1 MISASPHPV
10 ITVSNL
16 KPGMFVVGIISQR
29 GEMEIV
35 QSGLVSNE
43 RQIAALVA
51 RGVLRVRVDLSRS
64 QLSQDKA
71 PEATDKPGAP
81 IPSMRA
87 MQEPRV
93 QGEGRELKIRRLYQ
107 EARELQGKFIRH
119 LKAGEPIDITP
130 LAAVAE
136 EMVDTMFS
144 HGDAMLCLAR
154 IRAKDAYLMEH
165 SMNVAILLAN
175 FGRYLGLERNVLKE
189 LTLGGLLHDVGK
201 IMTPDAVL
209 NKPGK
214 LTDEEFAIMREHV
227 VHSHDILKATTGITP
242 TMLEVAAN
250 HHERLDGS
258 GYPRSL
264 QGEQL
269 SLYTRMSAIV
279 DVYDAVTADRV
290 YKQGMQPTQAFRILL
305 KGAVTHFDEGLV
317 TRFIKCMGVYP
328 VGTLVLLSN
337 QRLALVMQRNELTPL
352 KPLVKV
358 IYHAAQRHYLEV
370 QLLDLAKPG
379 VNETIESTVDPKD
392 YGITLAN
399 FV

>member
-1 MISASPHPV
+1 MKPTQPHPV
-10 ITVSNL
+10 IPVNQL
-16 KPGMFVVGIISQR
+16 RPGMYVIAIASQT
-29 GEMEIV
+29 GAMEIA
-35 QSGLVSNE
+35 QTGLVTN
-43 RQIAALVA
+43 RQQVDALIR
-51 RGVLRVRVDLSRS
+51 RGVLTVRVDLARS
-64 QLSQDKA
+64 KL
-71 PEATDKPGAP
+71 PG
-81 IPSMRA
+81 IEQVVSPSPSHNAGSARPA
-87 MQEPRV
+87 GS
-93 QGEGRELKIRRLYQ
+93 GEGRALKIRRLYQ

-136 EMVDTMFS
+136 EMVDTMFT

-201 IMTPDAVL
+201 IMTPDEVL

-214 LTDEEFAIMREHV
+214 LTDEEFGVMRQHV
-227 VHSHDILKATTGITP
+227 VHSYDILSNTAGITP

-250 HHERLDGS
+250 HHERLDGT
-258 GYPRSL
+258 GYPQRL
-264 QGEQL
+264 KGDQL
-269 SLYTRMSAIV
+269 SLYTRMSGIV

-305 KGAVTHFDEGLV
+305 KGINQHFDAELV
-317 TRFIKCMGVYP
+317 TKFIKCMGVYP
-328 VGTLVLLSN
+328 VGTLVQLSN
-337 QRLALVMQRNELTPL
+337 QRLAVVMQRNEQQPL
-352 KPLVKV
+352 KPMVKV
-358 IYHAAQRHYLEV
+358 IYHATQRHYLEV
-370 QLLDLAKPG
+370 QWLDLARNG
-379 VNETIESTVDPKD
+379 GQESIESTVDPKEF
-392 YGITLAN
+392 GINLAN

>member
-1 MISASPHPV
+1 MKPTQPHPV
-10 ITVSNL
+10 IPVNQL
-16 KPGMFVVGIISQR
+16 QPGMYVLAIASQT
-29 GEMEIV
+29 GAMEIA
-35 QSGLVSNE
+35 QTGLVTN
-43 RQIAALVA
+43 RQQVDALIR
-51 RGVLRVRVDLSRS
+51 RGVLTVRVDLARS
-64 QLSQDKA
+64 KL
-71 PEATDKPGAP
+71 PG
-81 IPSMRA
+81 IEQVVSPSPAQSAGSARPA
-87 MQEPRV
+87 GS
-93 QGEGRELKIRRLYQ
+93 GEGRELKIRRLYQ

-136 EMVDTMFS
+136 EMVNTMFT

-175 FGRYLGLERNVLKE
+175 FGRYLGLERSVLKE

-201 IMTPDAVL
+201 IMTPDEVL

-214 LTDEEFAIMREHV
+214 LTDEEFGVMRQHV
-227 VHSHDILKATTGITP
+227 VHSYDILSNTAGITP

-250 HHERLDGS
+250 HHERLDGT
-258 GYPRSL
+258 GYPQRL
-264 QGEQL
+264 KGDQL
-269 SLYTRMSAIV
+269 SLYTRMSGIV

-305 KGAVTHFDEGLV
+305 KGINQHFDAELV
-317 TRFIKCMGVYP
+317 TKFIKCMGVYP
-328 VGTLVLLSN
+328 VGTLVQLSN
-337 QRLALVMQRNELTPL
+337 QRLAVVMQRNEQQPL

-358 IYHAAQRHYLEV
+358 IYHATQRHYLEV
-370 QLLDLAKPG
+370 QWLDLARNG
-379 VNETIESTVDPKD
+379 GQESIESTVDPKEF
-392 YGITLAN
+392 GINLAN

>member
-1 MISASPHPV
+1 MKPTQPHPV
-10 ITVSNL
+10 IPVNQL
-16 KPGMFVVGIISQR
+16 QPGMYVLAIASQT
-29 GEMEIV
+29 GAMEIA
-35 QSGLVSNE
+35 QTGLVTN
-43 RQIAALVA
+43 RQQVDALIR
-51 RGVLRVRVDLSRS
+51 RGVLTVRVDLARS
-64 QLSQDKA
+64 KL
-71 PEATDKPGAP
+71 PG
-81 IPSMRA
+81 IEQVVFPSPSHSAGSARPA
-87 MQEPRV
+87 GS
-93 QGEGRELKIRRLYQ
+93 GEGRELKIRRLYQ

-136 EMVDTMFS
+136 EMVDTMFT

-201 IMTPDAVL
+201 IMTPDEVL

-214 LTDEEFAIMREHV
+214 LTDEEFGVMRQHV
-227 VHSHDILKATTGITP
+227 VHSYDILSNTAGITP

-250 HHERLDGS
+250 HHERLDGT
-258 GYPRSL
+258 GYPQRL
-264 QGEQL
+264 KGEQL
-269 SLYTRMSAIV
+269 SLYTRMSGIV

-305 KGAVTHFDEGLV
+305 KGINQHFDAELV
-317 TRFIKCMGVYP
+317 TKFIKCMGVYP
-328 VGTLVLLSN
+328 VGTLVQLSN
-337 QRLALVMQRNELTPL
+337 QRLAVVMQRNEQQPL
-352 KPLVKV
+352 KPVVKV
-358 IYHAAQRHYLEV
+358 IYHATQRHYLEV
-370 QLLDLAKPG
+370 QWLDLARNG
-379 VNETIESTVDPKD
+379 GQESIESTVDPKEF
-392 YGITLAN
+392 GINLAN

>member
-1 MISASPHPV
+1 MKPTQPHPV
-10 ITVSNL
+10 IPVNQL
-16 KPGMFVVGIISQR
+16 QPGMYVLAIASQT
-29 GEMEIV
+29 GAMEIA
-35 QSGLVSNE
+35 QTGLVTN
-43 RQIAALVA
+43 RQQVDALIR
-51 RGVLRVRVDLSRS
+51 RGVLTVRVDLARS
-64 QLSQDKA
+64 KL
-71 PEATDKPGAP
+71 PG
-81 IPSMRA
+81 IEQVVSPSPSHSAGSARPA
-87 MQEPRV
+87 GS
-93 QGEGRELKIRRLYQ
+93 GEGRELKIRRLYQ

-136 EMVDTMFS
+136 EMVDTMFT

-201 IMTPDAVL
+201 IMTPDEVL

-214 LTDEEFAIMREHV
+214 LTDEEFGVMRQHV
-227 VHSHDILKATTGITP
+227 VHSYDILSNTAGITP

-250 HHERLDGS
+250 HHERLDGT
-258 GYPRSL
+258 GYPQRL
-264 QGEQL
+264 KGEQL
-269 SLYTRMSAIV
+269 SLYTRMSGIV

-305 KGAVTHFDEGLV
+305 KGIDQHFDAELV
-317 TRFIKCMGVYP
+317 TKFIKCMGVYP
-328 VGTLVLLSN
+328 VGTLVQLSN
-337 QRLALVMQRNELTPL
+337 QRLAVVMQRNEQQPL
-352 KPLVKV
+352 KPVVKV
-358 IYHAAQRHYLEV
+358 IYHATQRHYLEV
-370 QLLDLAKPG
+370 QWLDLARNG
-379 VNETIESTVDPKD
+379 GQESIESTVDPKEF
-392 YGITLAN
+392 GINLAN

>member
-1 MISASPHPV
+1 MKPTQPHPV
-10 ITVSNL
+10 IPVNQL
-16 KPGMFVVGIISQR
+16 QPGMYVLAIASQT
-29 GEMEIV
+29 GAMEIA
-35 QSGLVSNE
+35 QTGLVTN
-43 RQIAALVA
+43 RQQVDALIR
-51 RGVLRVRVDLSRS
+51 RGVLTVRVDLARS
-64 QLSQDKA
+64 KL
-71 PEATDKPGAP
+71 PG
-81 IPSMRA
+81 IEQVVSPSPAQSAGSARPA
-87 MQEPRV
+87 GS
-93 QGEGRELKIRRLYQ
+93 GEGRELKIRRLYQ

-136 EMVDTMFS
+136 EMVDTMFT

-175 FGRYLGLERNVLKE
+175 FGRYLGLDRSVLKE

-201 IMTPDAVL
+201 IMTPDEVL

-214 LTDEEFAIMREHV
+214 LTDEEFGVMRQHV
-227 VHSHDILKATTGITP
+227 VHSYDILSNTAGITP

-250 HHERLDGS
+250 HHERLDGT
-258 GYPRSL
+258 GYPQRL
-264 QGEQL
+264 KGDQL
-269 SLYTRMSAIV
+269 SLYTRMSGIV

-305 KGAVTHFDEGLV
+305 KGIDQHFDAELV
-317 TRFIKCMGVYP
+317 TKFIKCMGVYP
-328 VGTLVLLSN
+328 VGTLVQLSN
-337 QRLALVMQRNELTPL
+337 QRLAVVMQRNEQQPL

-358 IYHAAQRHYLEV
+358 IYHATQRHYLEV
-370 QLLDLAKPG
+370 QWLDLARNG
-379 VNETIESTVDPKD
+379 GQESIESTVDPKEF
-392 YGITLAN
+392 GINLAN

>member
-1 MISASPHPV
+1 MKPTQPHPV
-10 ITVSNL
+10 IPVNQL
-16 KPGMFVVGIISQR
+16 QPGMYVLAIASQT
-29 GEMEIV
+29 GAMEIV
-35 QSGLVSNE
+35 QTGLVTN
-43 RQIAALVA
+43 RQQVDALIR
-51 RGVLRVRVDLSRS
+51 RGVLTVRVDLARS
-64 QLSQDKA
+64 KL
-71 PEATDKPGAP
+71 PG
-81 IPSMRA
+81 IEQVVSPSPSHSAGSARPA
-87 MQEPRV
+87 GS
-93 QGEGRELKIRRLYQ
+93 GEGRELKIRRLYQ

-136 EMVDTMFS
+136 EMVDTMFT

-201 IMTPDAVL
+201 IMTPDEVL

-214 LTDEEFAIMREHV
+214 LTDEEFGVMRQHV
-227 VHSHDILKATTGITP
+227 VHSYDILSNTAGITP

-250 HHERLDGS
+250 HHERLDGT
-258 GYPRSL
+258 GYPQRL
-264 QGEQL
+264 KGEQL
-269 SLYTRMSAIV
+269 SLYTRMSGIV

-305 KGAVTHFDEGLV
+305 KGINQHFDAELV
-317 TRFIKCMGVYP
+317 TKFIKCMGVYP
-328 VGTLVLLSN
+328 VGTLVQLSN
-337 QRLALVMQRNELTPL
+337 QRLAVVMQRNEQQPL
-352 KPLVKV
+352 KPVVKV
-358 IYHAAQRHYLEV
+358 IYHATQRHYLEV
-370 QLLDLAKPG
+370 QWLDLARNG
-379 VNETIESTVDPKD
+379 GQESIESTVDPKEF
-392 YGITLAN
+392 GINLAN

>member
-1 MISASPHPV
+1 MKPTQPHPV
-10 ITVSNL
+10 IPVNQL
-16 KPGMFVVGIISQR
+16 QPGMYVLAIASQT
-29 GEMEIV
+29 GAMEIA
-35 QSGLVSNE
+35 QTGLVTN
-43 RQIAALVA
+43 RQQVDALIR
-51 RGVLRVRVDLSRS
+51 RGVLTVRVDLARS
-64 QLSQDKA
+64 KL
-71 PEATDKPGAP
+71 PG
-81 IPSMRA
+81 IEQVVSPSPAHSAGSARPA
-87 MQEPRV
+87 GS
-93 QGEGRELKIRRLYQ
+93 GEGRELKIRRLYQ

-136 EMVDTMFS
+136 EMVDTMFT

-201 IMTPDAVL
+201 IMTPDEVL

-214 LTDEEFAIMREHV
+214 LTDEEFGVMRQHV
-227 VHSHDILKATTGITP
+227 VHSYDILSNTAGITP

-250 HHERLDGS
+250 HHERLDGT
-258 GYPRSL
+258 GYPQRL
-264 QGEQL
+264 KGDQL
-269 SLYTRMSAIV
+269 SLYTRMSGIV

-305 KGAVTHFDEGLV
+305 KGINQHFDAELV
-317 TRFIKCMGVYP
+317 TKFIKCMGVYP
-328 VGTLVLLSN
+328 VGTLVQLSN
-337 QRLALVMQRNELTPL
+337 QRLAVVMQRNEQQPL
-352 KPLVKV
+352 KPMVKV
-358 IYHAAQRHYLEV
+358 IYHTTQRHYLEV
-370 QLLDLAKPG
+370 QWLDLARNG
-379 VNETIESTVDPKD
+379 GQESIESTVDPKEF
-392 YGITLAN
+392 GINLAN

>member
-1 MISASPHPV
+1 MKPTQPHPV
-10 ITVSNL
+10 IPVNQL
-16 KPGMFVVGIISQR
+16 QPGMYVLAIASQT
-29 GEMEIV
+29 GAMEIA
-35 QSGLVSNE
+35 QTGLVTN
-43 RQIAALVA
+43 RQQVDALIR
-51 RGVLRVRVDLSRS
+51 RGVLTVRVDLARS
-64 QLSQDKA
+64 KL
-71 PEATDKPGAP
+71 PG
-81 IPSMRA
+81 IEQVVSPSPSHSAGSARPA
-87 MQEPRV
+87 GS
-93 QGEGRELKIRRLYQ
+93 GEGRELKIRRLYQ

-136 EMVDTMFS
+136 EMVDTMFT

-201 IMTPDAVL
+201 IMTPDEVL

-214 LTDEEFAIMREHV
+214 LTDEEFGVMRQHV
-227 VHSHDILKATTGITP
+227 VHSYDILSNTAGITP

-250 HHERLDGS
+250 HHERLDGT
-258 GYPRSL
+258 GYPQRL
-264 QGEQL
+264 KGDQL
-269 SLYTRMSAIV
+269 SLYTRMSGIV

-305 KGAVTHFDEGLV
+305 KGIDQHFDAELV
-317 TRFIKCMGVYP
+317 TKFIKCMGVYP
-328 VGTLVLLSN
+328 VGTLVQLSN
-337 QRLALVMQRNELTPL
+337 QRLAVVMQRNEQQPL
-352 KPLVKV
+352 KPVVKV
-358 IYHAAQRHYLEV
+358 IYHATQRHYLEV
-370 QLLDLAKPG
+370 QWLDLARNG
-379 VNETIESTVDPKD
+379 GQESIESTVDPKEF
-392 YGITLAN
+392 GINLAN

>member
-1 MISASPHPV
+1 MKPTQPHPV
-10 ITVSNL
+10 IPVNQL
-16 KPGMFVVGIISQR
+16 QPGMYVLAIASQT
-29 GEMEIV
+29 GAMEIA
-35 QSGLVSNE
+35 QTGLVTN
-43 RQIAALVA
+43 RQQVDALIR
-51 RGVLRVRVDLSRS
+51 RGVLTVRVDLARS
-64 QLSQDKA
+64 KL
-71 PEATDKPGAP
+71 PG
-81 IPSMRA
+81 IEQVVSPSPSHNAGSARPA
-87 MQEPRV
+87 GS
-93 QGEGRELKIRRLYQ
+93 GEGRALKIRRLYQ

-136 EMVDTMFS
+136 EMVDTMFT

-201 IMTPDAVL
+201 IMTPDEVL

-214 LTDEEFAIMREHV
+214 LTDEEFGVMRQHV
-227 VHSHDILKATTGITP
+227 VHSYDILSNTAGITP

-250 HHERLDGS
+250 HHERLDGT
-258 GYPRSL
+258 GYPQRL
-264 QGEQL
+264 KGEQL
-269 SLYTRMSAIV
+269 SLYTRMSGIV

-305 KGAVTHFDEGLV
+305 KGINQHFDAELV
-317 TRFIKCMGVYP
+317 TKFIKCMGVYP
-328 VGTLVLLSN
+328 VGTLVQLSN
-337 QRLALVMQRNELTPL
+337 QRLAVVMQRNEQQPL
-352 KPLVKV
+352 KPVVKV
-358 IYHAAQRHYLEV
+358 IYHATQRHYLEV
-370 QLLDLAKPG
+370 QWLDLARNG
-379 VNETIESTVDPKD
+379 GQESIESTVDPKEF
-392 YGITLAN
+392 GINLAN

>member
-1 MISASPHPV
+1 MKPTQPHPV
-10 ITVSNL
+10 IPVNQL
-16 KPGMFVVGIISQR
+16 QPGMYVLAIASQT
-29 GEMEIV
+29 GAMEIA
-35 QSGLVSNE
+35 QTGLVTN
-43 RQIAALVA
+43 RQQVDALIW
-51 RGVLRVRVDLSRS
+51 RGVLTVRVDLARS
-64 QLSQDKA
+64 KL
-71 PEATDKPGAP
+71 PG
-81 IPSMRA
+81 IEQVVSPSPAHSAGSARPA
-87 MQEPRV
+87 GS
-93 QGEGRELKIRRLYQ
+93 GEGRALKIRRLYQ

-136 EMVDTMFS
+136 EMVDTMFT

-201 IMTPDAVL
+201 IMTPDEVL

-214 LTDEEFAIMREHV
+214 LTDEEFGVMRQHV
-227 VHSHDILKATTGITP
+227 VHSYDILSNTAGITP

-250 HHERLDGS
+250 HHERLDGT
-258 GYPRSL
+258 GYPQRL
-264 QGEQL
+264 KGDQL
-269 SLYTRMSAIV
+269 SLYTRMSGIV

-305 KGAVTHFDEGLV
+305 KGINQHFDAELV
-317 TRFIKCMGVYP
+317 TKFIKCMGVYP
-328 VGTLVLLSN
+328 VGTLVQLSN
-337 QRLALVMQRNELTPL
+337 QRLAVVMQRNEQQPL
-352 KPLVKV
+352 KPMVKV
-358 IYHAAQRHYLEV
+358 IYHATQRHYLEV
-370 QLLDLAKPG
+370 QWLDLARNG
-379 VNETIESTVDPKD
+379 GQESIESTVDPKEF
-392 YGITLAN
+392 GINLAN